1 MSTATAKAAPTKTPA
16 KKRRQGVM
24 QGLQKVGRSLQ
35 LPIAVLPAAGIMVR
49 LGQPDV
55 FGKDGLGWD
64 KVSAVFGNAGGA
76 ITGALPLLFCLGV
89 AIGFA
94 KKADGSTALAA
105 VVGFLV
111 YSKVLQAFPIVEQH
125 IANGKIVE
133 AKYNDPGV
141 LGGIIMGLLAA
152 VLWQRFHRTKLVDWL
167 GFFNGRRLVPIIM
180 AFVGLVVGVFFGLV
194 WEPIG
199 DGITSFGEWMTGL
212 GAGGAALFGGVNRGL
227 IPIGMHQFV
236 NTVAWFQLGDF
247 TNSAGEV
254 VHGDITRFLAGDP
267 DAGMFQSGFF
277 PIMMFGLPAAALA
290 IAHTARPENRKVVL
304 GMMVS
309 LALTSFVTGVTEPIE
324 FTFMFLAPV
333 LYAIHALLT
342 ALSMAVTWA
351 LGVHAGFNFSA
362 GFIDYALNWT
372 HATKPWLIIPIGLV
386 FGAVYYVLFRFAIVK
401 FNLPTPGR
409 EVDPEMA
416 EAVATAEAE
425 AKPAPVPAPA
435 AAPAKADAKA
445 GGKPAA
451 AKAGSGAK
459 GKTPAQ
465 RKRKSSK
472 SKR

>member
-1 MSTATAKAAPTKTPA
+1 MSTATDKAAPA
-16 KKRRQGVM
+16 KKRGSGLF

-49 LGQPDV
+49 LGQDDI

-64 KVSAVFGNAGGA
+64 RVAAVFNNAGGA
-76 ITGALPLLFCLGV
+76 LTGSLPILFCIGV

-111 YSKVLQAFPIVEQH
+111 YSKVLEAFPVT
-125 IANGKIVE
+125 E
-133 AKYNDPGV
+133 AVVQKGEDVAATYNDPGV

-152 VLWQRFHRTKLVDWL
+152 VLWQRFHRTRLVDWL

-180 AFVGLVVGVFFGLV
+180 AFVGIVVGVFFGLV

-199 DGITSFGEWMTGL
+199 TGISNFGEWMTGL
-212 GAGGAALFGGVNRGL
+212 GSGGAALFGGVNRAL
-227 IPIGMHQFV
+227 IPVGMHQFV

-267 DAGMFQSGFF
+267 SAGIFQSGFF
-277 PIMMFGLPAAALA
+277 PIMMFGLPAAAIA
-290 IAHTARPENRKVVL
+290 IAHTARPERRKAVL

-324 FTFMFLAPV
+324 FSFMFIAPV
-333 LYAIHALLT
+333 LYVLHAVLT
-342 ALSMAVTWA
+342 AISMAVTWG

-362 GFIDYALNWT
+362 GAIDYALNW
-372 HATKPWLIIPIGLV
+372 HLATKPWLIIPIGLV
-386 FGAVYYVLFRFAIVK
+386 FAAIYYVTFRFAIVK
-401 FNLPTPGR
+401 FDLKTPGR
-409 EVDPEMA
+409 EPE
-416 EAVATAEAE
+416 EEVEDLT
-425 AKPAPVPAPA
+425 
-435 AAPAKADAKA
+435 KA
-445 GGKPAA
+445 
-451 AKAGSGAK
+451 
-459 GKTPAQ
+459 
-465 RKRKSSK
+465 
-472 SKR
+472 

>member
-1 MSTATAKAAPTKTPA
+1 MTTATAAAAPA
-16 KKRRQGVM
+16 KKRGSGLF
-24 QGLQKVGRSLQ
+24 QGLQKIGRSLQ

-49 LGQPDV
+49 LGQDDI

-64 KVSAVFGNAGGA
+64 RVASVFSNAGSA
-76 ITGALPLLFCLGV
+76 LTGALPMLFCIGV

-94 KKADGSTALAA
+94 KKSDGSTALAA
-105 VVGFLV
+105 LVGFLV
-111 YSKVLQAFPIVEQH
+111 YKQVLQAFPVT
-125 IANGKIVE
+125 E
-133 AKYNDPGV
+133 AVVKSGPDVPATYNDPGV

-180 AFVGLVVGVFFGLV
+180 AFVGIVMGVFFGLI

-199 DGITSFGEWMTGL
+199 NGISSFGEWLTGL
-212 GAGGAALFGGVNRGL
+212 GPAGAALFGAVNRGL

-247 TNSAGEV
+247 TNSAGQV

-267 DAGMFQSGFF
+267 SAGMFQSGFF

-290 IAHTARPENRKVVL
+290 IAHCARPERRKVVM

-324 FTFMFLAPV
+324 FSFMFIAPV
-333 LYAIHALLT
+333 LYVLHALLT
-342 ALSMAVTWA
+342 AFSMALTWG

-362 GFIDYALNWT
+362 GFIDYVLNW
-372 HATKPWLIIPIGLV
+372 HLATKPWLIIPIGLV
-386 FGAVYYVLFRFAIVK
+386 MGVVYYVVFRFAIIR

-409 EVDPEMA
+409 EPEEEDLTQA
-416 EAVATAEAE
+416 
-425 AKPAPVPAPA
+425 
-435 AAPAKADAKA
+435 
-445 GGKPAA
+445 
-451 AKAGSGAK
+451 
-459 GKTPAQ
+459 
-465 RKRKSSK
+465 
-472 SKR
+472 

>member
-1 MSTATAKAAPTKTPA
+1 MSTATDKAAPA
-16 KKRRQGVM
+16 KKRGSGLF

-49 LGQPDV
+49 LGQDDI

-64 KVSAVFGNAGGA
+64 KVAAVFNNAGGA
-76 ITGALPLLFCLGV
+76 LTGSLPILFCIGV

-111 YSKVLQAFPIVEQH
+111 YSKVLEAFPVT
-125 IANGKIVE
+125 E
-133 AKYNDPGV
+133 AVVKQGEDVAATYNDPGV
-141 LGGIIMGLLAA
+141 LGGIIMGLLSA

-180 AFVGLVVGVFFGLV
+180 AFVGIVMGVFFGLV

-199 DGITSFGEWMTGL
+199 DGISNFGEWMTGL
-212 GAGGAALFGGVNRGL
+212 GSGGAALFGGVNRAL
-227 IPIGMHQFV
+227 IPVGMHQFV

-267 DAGMFQSGFF
+267 SAGIFQSGFF

-290 IAHTARPENRKVVL
+290 MAHTARPERRKAVL

-324 FTFMFLAPV
+324 FSFMFIAPV
-333 LYAIHALLT
+333 LYVLHAVLT
-342 ALSMAVTWA
+342 AVSMAVTWG

-362 GFIDYALNWT
+362 GAIDYALNW
-372 HATKPWLIIPIGLV
+372 HLATKTWLIIPIGLV
-386 FGAVYYVLFRFAIVK
+386 FAAIYYVTFRFAIVK
-401 FNLPTPGR
+401 FNLKTPGR
-409 EVDPEMA
+409 EPE
-416 EAVATAEAE
+416 EEVEDLT
-425 AKPAPVPAPA
+425 
-435 AAPAKADAKA
+435 KA
-445 GGKPAA
+445 
-451 AKAGSGAK
+451 
-459 GKTPAQ
+459 
-465 RKRKSSK
+465 
-472 SKR
+472 